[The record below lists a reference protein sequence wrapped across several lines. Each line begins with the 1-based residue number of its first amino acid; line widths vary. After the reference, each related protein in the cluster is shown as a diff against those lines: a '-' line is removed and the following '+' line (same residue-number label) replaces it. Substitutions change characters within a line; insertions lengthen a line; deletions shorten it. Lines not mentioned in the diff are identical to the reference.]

1 MLPCDWLILCTALM
15 IGSVSESRA
24 SVVLAME
31 ESARVMFCSLED
43 Q

>member
-1 MLPCDWLILCTALM
+1 MLPCDWLILYTALM

-24 SVVLAME
+24 SVVLAMDG
-31 ESARVMFCSLED
+31 SARVMFCSHED